1 MAQRR
6 RHNDSTFRRGK
17 ITNSDMVVE
26 RLMELGEDV
35 VMAAKIALA
44 EGVESI
50 VFDAKTRVPV
60 RTGKLRNSI
69 KAMDKNGDGTVYT
82 LTADATNKKG
92 IAYGQFVEFDP
103 RINRPFLYPAIE
115 ANIRRLKRNIRQA
128 VKDSVKYR
136 GHYGN
141 IAA

>member
-60 RTGKLRNSI
+60 RTGKLRDSI

-82 LTADATNKKG
+82 LTADATNEKG

-103 RINRPFLYPAIE
+103 RINKPFLYPAIE
-115 ANIRRLKRNIRQA
+115 ANIRRLKRSIRQA
-128 VKDSVKYR
+128 VKDAVKYR

>member
-1 MAQRR
+1 MARR
-6 RHNDSTFRRGK
+6 RHNERTFRRGK

-128 VKDSVKYR
+128 VKDAVKYR